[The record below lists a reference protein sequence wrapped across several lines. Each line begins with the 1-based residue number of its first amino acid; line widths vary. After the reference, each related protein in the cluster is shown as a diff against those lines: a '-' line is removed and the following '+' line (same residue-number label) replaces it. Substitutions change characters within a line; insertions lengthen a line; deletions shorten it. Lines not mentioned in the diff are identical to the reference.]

1 MYRHWSAVVIVLLF
15 AACAGRR
22 LEIPVTADYNTITQ
36 EEIIEAL
43 KKRPM
48 RSAYELIEFLR
59 PKYLLPRMQTTVNQ
73 GVIRREPIVY
83 LNNIR
88 LGTLDELNNIDILQI
103 HEIRYLKSTDATT
116 RLGAGH
122 EGGAILISTR

>member
-1 MYRHWSAVVIVLLF
+1 MLRHWVPVAIVLLF
-15 AACAGRR
+15 TACAGQRV
-22 LEIPVTADYNTITQ
+22 EVPVTADYNTITY
-36 EEIIEAL
+36 EEIVEAL

-48 RSAYELIEFLR
+48 RSAYELIEYLR

-73 GVIRREPIVY
+73 GVMRRQPVVY
-83 LNNIR
+83 LNNVR
-88 LGTLDELNNIDILQI
+88 FGTLNELTNINILQI
-103 HEIRYLKSTDATT
+103 HTIYYLKSTEATN